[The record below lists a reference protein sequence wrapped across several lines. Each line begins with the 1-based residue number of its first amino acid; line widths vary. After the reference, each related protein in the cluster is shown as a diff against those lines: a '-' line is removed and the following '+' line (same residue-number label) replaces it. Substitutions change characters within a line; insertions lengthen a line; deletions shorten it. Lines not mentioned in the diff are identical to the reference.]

1 MAVENHERRFLV
13 QGHPYWLALALVD
26 LGLKQPTERERER
39 GWVWSFHESRDW
51 RE

>member
-26 LGLKQPTERERER
+26 LGLKQPTERESE
-39 GWVWSFHESRDW
+39 GVWSSKSPEIGGSD
-51 RE
+51 